1 MEDPKPKLT
10 DNAQKVIAAEE
21 AYLKIKD
28 KKDKAGLAIS
38 GGGIRSASFGL
49 GVMQG
54 LVANDQ
60 LKKMDYM
67 STVSG
72 GGFLGSALTWA
83 LHQDKDAGTDPGKFP
98 LGNPDSAGAKEK
110 GNKLLNYIRQHGD
123 YLTPTSSLG
132 AISFGAVILRS
143 MILSLFVYASFLTV
157 LMVGLLR
164 IGFLNSPHI
173 YNIFEYSLPYMFKG
187 SSIPIGLALLGIY
200 LLLSFGYS
208 LRTFFNSGSG
218 VLHKYLI
225 FIWGQKLIGYLWKFS
240 FALLLIGSIP
250 YFLPFLSK
258 LEQLIIAC
266 GSTLFGTIVGAWQYI
281 KAQKNDKSSGTLTDI
296 VIYLG
301 SFALIYGLLLLAY
314 IMAGKYFIYE
324 GDIIWNWFIPLVGT
338 SLLFGIFTNLNLI
351 SPHRVWRDRLMEA
364 YMPNKEAV
372 EGNKWQPATEAD
384 KALMKDMCAA
394 SHPRPYHIVNTNIIL
409 VDSDQTKYKNRGGD
423 NFILSPLYCGSDAT
437 DWRTTDTFQKKGSR
451 GITLATAIATSS
463 AALNPNA
470 GVSGEGVTRNSI
482 VSILLSILN
491 LRLGYW
497 TTNPNPNM
505 NPLPF
510 PPNFFFPGL
519 SSEISRR
526 GLSETNK
533 NIQLSDGGH
542 FENLALYELIRR
554 KLKLIVLSDGGA
566 DPKFNFDDLANVVE
580 KVRVDFGAKIT
591 FDDDYGLSNL
601 LPKSADKSQF
611 TEKYGIA
618 KRGFAIAKIKYHDKT
633 EGVLLYVKLTMINNL
648 PTDVYSYKGVYED
661 FPHQSTADQFFDEK
675 QFEAYRE
682 LGYYITKEMVK
693 VTTNLKLKIL
703 DDISIWGH

>member
-1 MEDPKPKLT
+1 MEDQKQKLT

-83 LHQDKDAGTDPGKFP
+83 LHQNKKAGTEPKNFP
-98 LGNPDSAGAKEK
+98 LGKRGEAGRIKVKE
-110 GNKLLNYIRQHGD
+110 NKLLDYIRQHGD

-132 AISFGAVILRS
+132 AISFGAVIIRS
-143 MILSLFVYASFLTV
+143 MILSLFVYASFLTIMMV
-157 LMVGLLR
+157 LSILIGLLDPSGTNTVF
-164 IGFLNSPHI
+164 GFTKLGV
-173 YNIFEYSLPYMFKG
+173 FKG
-187 SSIPIGLALLGIY
+187 TSIPIGLILLGIY
-200 LLLSFGYS
+200 LLLSFIYS

-225 FIWGQKLIGYLWKFS
+225 FIWGQRLIGYLWKFS

-258 LEQLIIAC
+258 LEQLIIAS
-266 GSTLFGTIVGAWQYI
+266 GSTLFGTIIGAWQYI

-301 SFALIYGLLLLAY
+301 AFALIYGLLLLAY
-314 IMAGKYFIYE
+314 IMAGRYFIYE

-384 KALMKDMCAA
+384 KALMKDMCGA

-497 TTNPNPNM
+497 TTNPKK

-510 PPNFFFPGL
+510 PPNFFFPGI
-519 SSEISRR
+519 SSEILRR
-526 GLSETNK
+526 GLSETDK

-554 KLKLIVLSDGGA
+554 KLSLIVLSDGGA

-611 TEKYGIA
+611 TEKYDIA
-618 KRGFAIAKIKYHDKT
+618 KRGFAIANIEYHDKT
-633 EGVLLYVKLTMINNL
+633 KGVLLYVKLTMINNL